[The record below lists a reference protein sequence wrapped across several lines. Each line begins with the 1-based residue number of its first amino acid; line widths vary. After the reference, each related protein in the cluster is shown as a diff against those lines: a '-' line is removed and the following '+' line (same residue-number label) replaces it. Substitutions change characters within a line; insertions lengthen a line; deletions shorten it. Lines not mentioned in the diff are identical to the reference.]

1 VSERVFLDRGTRRTV
16 ELRTAPDG
24 SIEAVVD
31 GRASRVRVEPSADG
45 SLRLGEHV
53 AWLTVTGRRT
63 FVTLDGR
70 DYVFEAAVARQ
81 AGAADHGQSS
91 GEVAMP
97 MPGLVLSVAV
107 KAGDQVK
114 RGQPLIVVE
123 AMKMEHTLRAPR
135 DGVVTRVTAS
145 PGEKADAGRVLV
157 EIAPPTE

>member
-1 VSERVFLDRGTRRTV
+1 MSERVFLDRGTRRTV

-31 GRASRVRVEPSADG
+31 GRAARVRVEPGADG
-45 SLRLGEHV
+45 SLRLGGQV
-53 AWLTVTGRRT
+53 AWLTVAGRRT

-70 DYVFEAAVARQ
+70 DYVFEAAAARQ
-81 AGAADHGQSS
+81 AGAQDHGGAS

-114 RGQPLIVVE
+114 RGQPLVVVE

-135 DGVVTRVTAS
+135 DGVVARVATTA
-145 PGEKADAGRVLV
+145 GEKADAGRVLV
-157 EIAPPTE
+157 EIVSPTE